1 MDIETEVSGSS
12 PPHAVRRVPRRR
24 LAAAFL
30 PRRRAAGSTVRPDQK
45 GTRRAAGQSP
55 CGPCAYGVFRFFWC
69 KFLEENLTIS
79 EY

>member
-1 MDIETEVSGSS
+1 MDIETEESGSS
-12 PPHAVRRVPRRR
+12 TLHAVRRR

-55 CGPCAYGVFRFFWC
+55 CGPCAYGVFRFVVYIF
-69 KFLEENLTIS
+69 
-79 EY
+79 